1 MALSADQVLV
11 TVGTGASL
19 SAVGSTE
26 THRALACGSP
36 DALGFAAFDAGL
48 VDIAGDAAS
57 PVFKDPAG
65 VSLSIDEI
73 RARFGEKLEAAMGIR
88 TLARE
93 HVAPHVL
100 ADIAALLP
108 HDLEEAGLRRQ
119 AGITFDEIRHSPFKD
134 MFGLFSDDP
143 RLGPSLQS
151 QLFIFAGLSAL
162 AALPRPLSELLP
174 LPHRFRIAAACAF
187 PGLEALDS
195 LSLGMQPKLERVPDK
210 ANDKL
215 AYRLATSLATHGP
228 ALVNAL
234 LSPGYNLSK
243 VMRDPSL
250 LSGLRR
256 DGDDFARVPQAPL
269 VSMGACASALVSLCD
284 IATNMVLRYPGHV
297 SPELVMLVAADA
309 SLRRDARVLEG
320 FGVGALMSQSKLDTM
335 NANRAPEQRRHA
347 RDCLAP
353 FDIDAQGTVV
363 GHGGSAILITTLAF
377 AVRNKLDITSILAGW
392 GQSGETGGKGHF
404 AGVGFGGENAVIHAL
419 RMAHEAHGYAASDF
433 GHLVAHATGTRTN
446 SRTDLSTAR
455 AGVGAAATQQ
465 AAARGGAVAALPRM
479 TVSAPKALGDGH
491 TMGETGLKALCVA
504 VRYVLGEAVMG
515 IPTLRQT
522 DPELGDLP
530 EHFVLSRDPVAGNA
544 DGGALVATQG
554 FGGFDGAV
562 AVRSATPDAIR
573 RYTFDGAGGNA
584 SKSDLDAYL
593 GAWPEL
599 REARRREEAL
609 ARRVRGGPLAL
620 AARHR
625 WPGARD

>member
-1 MALSADQVLV
+1 MALPADQVLV

-26 THRALACGSP
+26 THRALACGSS
-36 DALGFAAFDAGL
+36 DVLGFAAFDAGL
-48 VDIAGDAAS
+48 LDITGDAAS
-57 PVFKDPAG
+57 PVFRDPAG
-65 VSLSIDEI
+65 DALSMDDI
-73 RARFGEKLEAAMGIR
+73 RARFGEKLSANMGIR
-88 TLARE
+88 ALPRE
-93 HVAPHVL
+93 HVAAHVL

-108 HDLEEAGLRRQ
+108 HDLEDAGLRRQ

-151 QLFIFAGLSAL
+151 QLFMFAGLSAL
-162 AALPRPLSELLP
+162 AALPRPLSELMP

-187 PGLEALDS
+187 PGLEALDA
-195 LSLGMQPKLERVPDK
+195 LSLGMQPKLERVADK

-228 ALVNAL
+228 ALINAL

-256 DGDDFARVPQAPL
+256 EGDDFARVPQAPL

-284 IATNMVLRYPGHV
+284 VAANMVLRYPGHV

-320 FGVGALMSQSKLDTM
+320 FGVGALMSQDKLEAM
-335 NANRAPEQRRHA
+335 NKDRAVEERRHV
-347 RDCLAP
+347 RDSLAP
-353 FDIDAQGTVV
+353 FDADAHGTVV
-363 GHGGSAILITTLAF
+363 GHGGSAIVITTLAF
-377 AVRNKLDITSILAGW
+377 ALKNQLDITSIIAGW

-404 AGVGFGGENAVIHAL
+404 AGVGFGGENAIIHAL
-419 RMAHEAHGYAASDF
+419 RMAHEAHGYGAADF

-455 AGVGAAATQQ
+455 AGMAAAATQQ
-465 AAARGGAVAALPRM
+465 AHGGMLRKMPAM
-479 TVSAPKALGDGH
+479 TVSAPKSLGDGH
-491 TMGETGLKALCVA
+491 TMGETGLKALCEA
-504 VRYVLGEAVMG
+504 VRYVLGERTMG
-515 IPTLRQT
+515 IPTLRHA

-530 EHFVLSRDPVAGNA
+530 DHFILSREPVAGNA

-562 AVRSATPDAIR
+562 AVRSATRDAIA
-573 RYTFDGAGGNA
+573 RYGFDAAGKA
-584 SKSDLDAYL
+584 DLAAYLDA
-593 GAWPEL
+593 WPAI
-599 REARRREEAL
+599 REARQREEAL
-609 ARRVRGGPLAL
+609 ARRLRGSPLAL

>member
-1 MALSADQVLV
+1 MVLSADQVLV

-26 THRALACGSP
+26 THRALAENRE

-48 VDIAGDAAS
+48 VNISGTAAS
-57 PVFKDPAG
+57 PVFMDLAG
-65 VSLSIDEI
+65 APLSIQDI
-73 RARFGEKLEAAMGIR
+73 RARFGEKLTAGMGIR
-88 TLARE
+88 ALPRD
-93 HVAPHVL
+93 HVAAHVL

-108 HDLEEAGLRRQ
+108 HDLEDAGLRRQ

-195 LSLGMQPKLERVPDK
+195 LMLGMQPKLERVPDK

-256 DGDDFARVPQAPL
+256 EGDDFARVPQAPL
-269 VSMGACASALVSLCD
+269 VSMGACASALISLCD
-284 IATNMVLRYPGHV
+284 VATGMVLRYPGHV
-297 SPELVMLVAADA
+297 PPELVMLVAADA

-320 FGVGALMSQSKLDTM
+320 FGIGALMSQQKLEAL
-335 NANRAPEQRRHA
+335 NQERSPEARR
-347 RDCLAP
+347 RISDSLSP
-353 FDIDAQGTVV
+353 FDMDAQGTVV
-363 GHGGSAILITTLAF
+363 GHGGSAMLITTLAF
-377 AVRNKLDITSILAGW
+377 AVKNKLDVTSILAGW

-404 AGVGFGGENAVIHAL
+404 AGVGFGGENAIIHAL
-419 RMAHEAHGYAASDF
+419 RMAHEAHGFGAGDF

-446 SRTDLSTAR
+446 SRTDLATAR
-455 AGVGAAATQQ
+455 AGVSAAAAQQ
-465 AAARGGAVAALPRM
+465 GFTGALPRM

-491 TMGETGLKALCVA
+491 TMGETGLKALCEA
-504 VRYVLGEAVMG
+504 VRYVLGERTMG
-515 IPTLRQT
+515 IPTLRNA

-530 EHFVLSRDPVAGNA
+530 EHFVLSREPVSGNL

-562 AVRSATPDAIR
+562 AVRSATKEALGRYAFDAGCSATR
-573 RYTFDGAGGNA
+573 H
-584 SKSDLDAYL
+584 DLDAFL
-593 GAWPEL
+593 EAWPGL
-599 REARRREEAL
+599 RSQRQEQEAL
-609 ARRVRGGPLAL
+609 ARRLRGGPLAM

>member
-1 MALSADQVLV
+1 MALPADQVLV

-26 THRALACGSP
+26 THHALACGSP
-36 DALGFAAFDAGL
+36 DVLGFAAFDAGL
-48 VDIAGDAAS
+48 VDIVGDAAS
-57 PVFKDPAG
+57 PVFRDAAG
-65 VSLSIDEI
+65 VVLSIDEI
-73 RARFGEKLEAAMGIR
+73 RARFGEKLDANMGIR
-88 TLARE
+88 SLPRE
-93 HVAPHVL
+93 HVAAHVL

-108 HDLEEAGLRRQ
+108 HDLEDAGLRRLT
-119 AGITFDEIRHSPFKD
+119 GITFDEIRHSPFKD

-151 QLFIFAGLSAL
+151 QLFMFAGLSAL
-162 AALPRPLSELLP
+162 AALPRPLSELMP

-187 PGLEALDS
+187 PGLEALEA
-195 LSLGMQPKLERVPDK
+195 LSLGMQPKLERVADK

-320 FGVGALMSQSKLDTM
+320 FGVGALMSQDKLLAM
-335 NANRAPEQRRHA
+335 NKERAAAERRSV
-347 RDCLAP
+347 RDSLAP
-353 FDIDAQGTVV
+353 FDVDAQGTVV
-363 GHGGSAILITTLAF
+363 GPGGSAIVITTLAF
-377 AVRNKLDITSILAGW
+377 AVKNQLDVTSILAGW

-404 AGVGFGGENAVIHAL
+404 AGVGFGGENAIIHAL
-419 RMAHEAHGYAASDF
+419 RMAHEAHGYGAANF

-455 AGVGAAATQQ
+455 AGVGAAAMKQGHT
-465 AAARGGAVAALPRM
+465 GALPRM
-479 TVSAPKALGDGH
+479 TVSAPKSLGDGH
-491 TMGETGLKALCVA
+491 TMGETGLKALCEA
-504 VRYVLGEAVMG
+504 VRYVLGERTMG
-515 IPTLRQT
+515 IPTLRHA

-530 EHFVLSRDPVAGNA
+530 DHFVLSREPVAGNA

-562 AVRSATPDAIR
+562 AVRSATRDALA
-573 RYTFDGAGGNA
+573 RYDWNRGTGAATGA
-584 SKSDLDAYL
+584 SKADLAAYLDA
-593 GAWPEL
+593 WPQI
-599 REARRREEAL
+599 RNARQREEAQ
-609 ARRVRGGPLAL
+609 ARRLRGAPLAL